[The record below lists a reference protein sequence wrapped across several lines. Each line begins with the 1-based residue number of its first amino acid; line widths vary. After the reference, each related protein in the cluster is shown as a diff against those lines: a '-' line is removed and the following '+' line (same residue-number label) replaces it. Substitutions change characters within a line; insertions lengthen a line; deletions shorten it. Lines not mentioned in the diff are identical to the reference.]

1 MEASPAPTP
10 TPIIPPADD
19 KPPKRVRAEELKDE
33 PTPPK
38 DRDKERGYQGPGTTS
53 TKTGTPTKF
62 HRELAEFMS
71 LPALGFEVA
80 GQTYPA
86 YVWNL
91 RITKHAYAW
100 GDLAEKNPNL
110 KRKLQKLMEGG
121 SYGALIISGLGV
133 LVPIMAYYGL
143 YPKGMINPF
152 ALSPEEMR
160 EYQGMMESGSNGVA
174 NAFEFFM
181 GSEDDEGAT
190 PYPLT

>member
-1 MEASPAPTP
+1 MEASPAP

-19 KPPKRVRAEELKDE
+19 KPPKRVKLEEAKSDATKTE
-33 PTPPK
+33 AG
-38 DRDKERGYQGPGTTS
+38 KERGYQGPGTTS
-53 TKTGTPTKF
+53 TKSGVPTKF

-71 LPALGFEVA
+71 LPALLFEVT

-133 LVPIMAYYGL
+133 AVPIMAYYGL
-143 YPKGMINPF
+143 YPKGMVNPF
-152 ALSPEEMR
+152 ALSPEEMG
-160 EYQGMMESGSNGVA
+160 EYKVMMENGSIGATNP
-174 NAFEFFM
+174 FEFFM
-181 GSEDDEGAT
+181 GSTTDDEGAT
-190 PYPLT
+190 PYPVS